1 MKTYRIRK
9 DDKVMVITGKDAGK
23 IGKVLKVLPKKDR
36 VLVEKVN
43 VAKRHMRPNPYA
55 QQPGG
60 IVEKEMPIHVSNVM
74 VVCSACAKPT
84 KVGYKYIES
93 EGFIERKWFRYCR
106 RSSTTPP
113 PCNCPASRRSL

>member
-23 IGKVLKVLPKKDR
+23 IDKVLKVLPKKDR

-93 EGFIERKWFRYCR
+93 EGKQKKVRFCKK
-106 RSSTTPP
+106 
-113 PCNCPASRRSL
+113 CNEVME

>member
-1 MKTYRIRK
+1 MNTYRIRK
-9 DDKVMVITGKDAGK
+9 DDKVMVITGKDKGK
-23 IGKVLKVLPKKDR
+23 VGKVLKILRKKDR

-84 KVGYKYIES
+84 RVGYKYIES
-93 EGFIERKWFRYCR
+93 EGKTKKVRFCKE
-106 RSSTTPP
+106 
-113 PCNCPASRRSL
+113 CNEVME

>member
-1 MKTYRIRK
+1 MKQFRIHK
-9 DDKVMVITGKDAGK
+9 DDKVKVIAGKDKDK
-23 IGKVLKVLPKKDR
+23 IGKVLKVLRKSDR

-43 VAKRHMRPNPYA
+43 MVKRNVRPNPYKRE
-55 QQPGG
+55 PGG

-93 EGFIERKWFRYCR
+93 EGKQKKVRFCKK
-106 RSSTTPP
+106 
-113 PCNCPASRRSL
+113 CNEVME